1 MLVPSSIPLLGHFG
15 AFSAILLQNQVSSL
29 HMLEQL
35 SGRLKQARTKDIS
48 QGSVATQ

>member
-1 MLVPSSIPLLGHFG
+1 
-15 AFSAILLQNQVSSL
+15 
-29 HMLEQL
+29 MLEQL